1 MLGAAECCHSDRMR
15 MTCCGREERE
25 RPGSP
30 LASTGHRSWV
40 DVVGVAVV
48 VLVVVGWEDV
58 VADRR

>member
-15 MTCCGREERE
+15 MTCCDREERE

-40 DVVGVAVV
+40 DVVVVAVV
-48 VLVVVGWEDV
+48 MVVVVVG
-58 VADRR
+58 